1 MSRITIPAR
10 EALPSGSQPLL
21 DAVEKQ
27 LGVVPNLFRL
37 VALSPAA
44 LQGYL
49 GLKGALG
56 KALDVRTRE
65 RIALAVAQVN
75 GCDYCLSA
83 HSYLGLNL
91 AKIDSAEIALNRKGA
106 SSDAK
111 ASAAVAFAAKVAQ
124 SRGKIGD
131 ADLRAVRSA
140 GFSDAQIVE
149 IIALVWPRTFSR
161 ISSMSSRRP
170 KSISRSCTRRMPRD
184 PCFRRR
190 HPLPAEQYEIRS
202 ARS

>member
-10 EALPSGSQPLL
+10 EALPSGSQPWL

-49 GLKGALG
+49 GLNGALA
-56 KALDVRTRE
+56 KALDVKTRE

-83 HSYLGLNL
+83 HSYLGLNF
-91 AKIDSAEIALNRKGA
+91 ARIDSAEIALNRKGA

-111 ASAAVAFAAKVAQ
+111 ANAAVAFAAKVAQ

-131 ADLRAVRSA
+131 ADL
-140 GFSDAQIVE
+140 
-149 IIALVWPRTFSR
+149 
-161 ISSMSSRRP
+161 
-170 KSISRSCTRRMPRD
+170 
-184 PCFRRR
+184 
-190 HPLPAEQYEIRS
+190 
-202 ARS
+202 